1 MKTEESRFITAIV
14 AFFFVAF
21 ILFAIFRNQLPA
33 DPLAPKPTPTPEPVA
48 SQNIVVNLPHPNQT
62 VSQTFAIAGKARV
75 FENVVSIRI
84 RDKLTG
90 QIYLTDTVMTNAPD
104 VGVFGDFTYTVQLTP
119 QASLKPR
126 DILIVDVFQAS
137 AKDGSDADLV
147 SIPVHFSPL
156 IDEP

>member
-1 MKTEESRFITAIV
+1 MKTEQSQFLAAIG

-33 DPLAPKPTPTPEPVA
+33 DPLAPKPTATPEPVS
-48 SQNIVVNLPHPNQT
+48 SQNIVVTLPHPNQN
-62 VSQTFAIAGKARV
+62 VSQTFTITGKARV

-90 QIYLTDTVMTNAPD
+90 QIYLTDTTMTQAPD
-104 VGVFGDFTYTVQLTP
+104 AGVFGDFSYTVQLKP
-119 QASLKPR
+119 EASLKPR
-126 DILIVDVFQAS
+126 DILIVDIFQAS
-137 AKDGSDADLV
+137 AKDGSDADIV

-156 IDEP
+156 VDE